1 MLTIL
6 RDGDMCANLNVIS
19 LWRGLNLKTAP
30 VLCLISKIGKP
41 KIIGSVF
48 VKKIFYLNYVKISLL

>member
-1 MLTIL
+1 
-6 RDGDMCANLNVIS
+6 MCANLNVIS